1 MRAAGNGVVAKIAA
15 RIALAALVA
24 AARWPENGVTFIIG
38 RVPQRKLVQKS
49 CSVAANCH
57 VANVRRVVLL
67 GHLRDLSQYSTSTV
81 LPDPLSPYP
90 GTVEWRSTESAEMK
104 NETDTWRYQF

>member
-15 RIALAALVA
+15 RIALAARVA
-24 AARWPENGVTFIIG
+24 AARWPENGVGTFIIG

-57 VANVRRVVLL
+57 VANMRRVVLL

-81 LPDPLSPYP
+81 PYYP
-90 GTVEWRSTESAEMK
+90 THSHRTLVLWSGGRLKVPK
-104 NETDTWRYQF
+104 

>member
-24 AARWPENGVTFIIG
+24 AARWPENGVGTFIIG

-57 VANVRRVVLL
+57 VANVRRLAPCTPFTFPWSHCLVALYEETGERSPAQVFLASC
-67 GHLRDLSQYSTSTV
+67 RTAEDST
-81 LPDPLSPYP
+81 LY
-90 GTVEWRSTESAEMK
+90 G
-104 NETDTWRYQF
+104 RY